1 MIHLYIFLYNQ
12 SKVGNSLVADRIDRN
27 RIDRNVLDSTTLYSR
42 LHQSVLK
49 IFNDV
54 KILTE

>member
-12 SKVGNSLVADRIDRN
+12 SKVGNPLVA
-27 RIDRNVLDSTTLYSR
+27 DRNVLDSTTLYSR